1 MLAIIV
7 LMALISA
14 PFIVIYA
21 AMIADDINRGKQA
34 RRYARMM
41 SDPAVIAAHRAA
53 EQCKTKAK
61 V

>member
-1 MLAIIV
+1 MLPIII

-14 PFIVIYA
+14 PFFAIYA
-21 AMIADDINRGKQA
+21 VMIADDINRGKQA

-41 SDPAVIAAHRAA
+41 SDPRVIAAHLEA
-53 EQCKTKAK
+53 EQCKTKAR